1 MQTRL
6 LASLLVAL
14 AAWTISPAAS
24 QTGQP
29 IGSTLVVVSRV
40 TAELAQQARTLQSGD
55 NVRQDELIE
64 VSPDGRSE
72 LKLYDETKLAL
83 GPGARL
89 LLDKFVYDSERSTG
103 SIALNLI
110 KGSFRFI
117 TGLASKRSYLV
128 RVPNAS
134 ITVRGTIFDVYI
146 QDDGVVWLLLHEGAV
161 RVCNDL
167 GQCRILDTPGEL
179 IRIADG
185 SVGAPS
191 RWASLP
197 SRQRVVFDD
206 AFPFVA
212 TAPLIDPDP
221 IFTREAILIG
231 RLKHRP
237 RGDTHDGKP
246 KSTEGGKGTPDGG
259 KYGERKHTKKHARE
273 HHERTYTKD
282 KSAGK
287 TLLRA
292 RRSNLGNKV
301 VNPTIMRGMM
311 RSGLSFGRGR
321 H

>member
-1 MQTRL
+1 MQPRL
-6 LASLLVAL
+6 LALLLLPLAAL
-14 AAWTISPAAS
+14 AALPARGQS
-24 QTGQP
+24 GQP

-40 TAELAQQARTLQSGD
+40 TAELAQQARTLQMGD

-64 VSPDGRSE
+64 VSPDGKSE

-89 LLDKFVYDSERSTG
+89 LLDKFVYDSERSSGT
-103 SIALNLI
+103 IALNLI

-117 TGLASKRSYLV
+117 TGLAAKRSYLV

-146 QDDGVVWLLLHEGAV
+146 QEDNVVWLLLHEGAV
-161 RVCNDL
+161 RVCNDV

-179 IRIADG
+179 IRIAGDR
-185 SVGAPS
+185 VGAPS

-197 SRQRVVFDD
+197 SRQSVVFDD

-231 RLKHRP
+231 RHRHRYP
-237 RGDTHDGKP
+237 GDNHDGP
-246 KSTEGGKGTPDGG
+246 GKSTDPNPEKRTQDTTSV
-259 KYGERKHTKKHARE
+259 RKHSKKHPGE
-273 HHERTYTKD
+273 HERTHT
-282 KSAGK
+282 
-287 TLLRA
+287 
-292 RRSNLGNKV
+292 KV
-301 VNPTIMRGMM
+301 VHTRHAPPGFSKSVVKPKFVK
-311 RSGLSFGRGR
+311 SGLSFGRK